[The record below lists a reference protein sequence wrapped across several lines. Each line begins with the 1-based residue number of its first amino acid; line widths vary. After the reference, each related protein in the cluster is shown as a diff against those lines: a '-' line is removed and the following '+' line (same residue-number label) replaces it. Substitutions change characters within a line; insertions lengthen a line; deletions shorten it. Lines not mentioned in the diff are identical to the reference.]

1 MGFFD
6 DLKAAAIEKVK
17 DKVKEELAELGIDL
31 DEIDDA
37 DDDSPE
43 EEKNTSDEPP
53 TTAEG
58 DEDEDGKEEEE
69 KPPAA
74 SAWNTPL
81 DMTSST
87 TFVPPPC
94 SSSVSSFPSP
104 DSSTTFQE
112 AFQNLWDLDN
122 RLTTNKDYK
131 IDVQSSKKPY
141 RKGVDAADDPLFT
154 YVKPQVLRNRPTFT
168 TFISL
173 LNNYSAHTGE
183 KEDVTEEEL
192 QENREFLN
200 EVMKTAPMKYCHQY
214 CVAKRITY
222 RGNEISDSES
232 QFKQVLNSLW
242 FDMYSRSGGVRDS
255 SGFEHVFVGEV
266 KEEKVSGFHNW
277 IQFYLEEKRNH
288 IDYLGYIKPRSH
300 DSTALET
307 NDDDPILTLQFE
319 WNGFELALY
328 TMAFLSAEDGE
339 LVTLDA
345 GEMSQV

>member
-37 DDDSPE
+37 DEDAPE
-43 EEKNTSDEPP
+43 EISDEPP

-58 DEDEDGKEEEE
+58 DDDEEDGEEDE
-69 KPPAA
+69 KPPAVS
-74 SAWNTPL
+74 SAWSTPL

-87 TFVPPPC
+87 TFVPAAAAAKPPC
-94 SSSVSSFPSP
+94 SSFPSP

-112 AFQNLWDLDN
+112 AFQTLWDLDD

-141 RKGVDAADDPLFT
+141 RKGVDAANDPLFT

-192 QENREFLN
+192 QENRAFLN

-214 CVAKRITY
+214 CVAKGITY

-242 FDMYSRSGGVRDS
+242 FDMYSRSGGMKDS

-288 IDYLGYIKPRSH
+288 I
-300 DSTALET
+300 E
-307 NDDDPILTLQFE
+307 
-319 WNGFELALY
+319 
-328 TMAFLSAEDGE
+328 
-339 LVTLDA
+339 
-345 GEMSQV
+345 

>member
-37 DDDSPE
+37 DEDAPE
-43 EEKNTSDEPP
+43 EENKPSP

-58 DEDEDGKEEEE
+58 GDDEDGEENE

-74 SAWNTPL
+74 SAWSTPL

-87 TFVPPPC
+87 TFVPAAAAAAKPPS

-112 AFQNLWDLDN
+112 AFQNLWDLDD
-122 RLTTNKDYK
+122 RLTINKDYK

-141 RKGVDAADDPLFT
+141 HKGVDAADDPLFT

-173 LNNYSAHTGE
+173 LNN
-183 KEDVTEEEL
+183 
-192 QENREFLN
+192 
-200 EVMKTAPMKYCHQY
+200 
-214 CVAKRITY
+214 
-222 RGNEISDSES
+222 
-232 QFKQVLNSLW
+232 
-242 FDMYSRSGGVRDS
+242 
-255 SGFEHVFVGEV
+255 
-266 KEEKVSGFHNW
+266 
-277 IQFYLEEKRNH
+277 
-288 IDYLGYIKPRSH
+288 
-300 DSTALET
+300 
-307 NDDDPILTLQFE
+307 
-319 WNGFELALY
+319 
-328 TMAFLSAEDGE
+328 
-339 LVTLDA
+339 
-345 GEMSQV
+345 